1 MSNKT
6 VETFGLIQHLMTIH
20 SGSTKSPTERSATDR
35 EAKYRLE
42 IVRNESF
49 LKNSH
54 RTAAFPVTAAKPE
67 KENHNDRTMDAVLL
81 RSSRG
86 WLSFMV

>member
-1 MSNKT
+1 
-6 VETFGLIQHLMTIH
+6 MTIH

-49 LKNSH
+49 LQNSH
-54 RTAAFPVTAAKPE
+54 RTAAFPVTVAKPE